1 MLYVEATFAVL
12 LLQGM
17 FLFVLGVWNAVFLGL
32 KVYWLCGVGSG
43 EPHGAENGCFFL
55 AFGPCY
61 EDSCFNSKRL
71 RKCSGRRCAKKAH
84 NKLKRWDM
92 SFFKMTLAIFWRYGC
107 VCFPKLRDPPKE
119 TSVSHWMHHIL
130 RFLKGH
136 LGRHTHL
143 AVVYLP
149 HQRIV
154 RIERLGPRPD
164 TKNGKQKDILVMGIM
179 MVVLHFVTCMCCRGR
194 HYTHSIVSHLLIC
207 IITHI
212 IN

>member
-1 MLYVEATFAVL
+1 MGPKMVVSL
-12 LLQGM
+12 LL
-17 FLFVLGVWNAVFLGL
+17 LGL
-32 KVYWLCGVGSG
+32 APRTAALTQRDYASVR
-43 EPHGAENGCFFL
+43 
-55 AFGPCY
+55 
-61 EDSCFNSKRL
+61 EDVVQRKRTTSW
-71 RKCSGRRCAKKAH
+71 RDGT
-84 NKLKRWDM
+84 WV
-92 SFFKMTLAIFWRYGC
+92 FFKMTLAIFWRYGCVC

-179 MVVLHFVTCMCCRGR
+179 MVVLRFVTCMCCRGR